1 MSALVESLTRP
12 RRTRGMLLLW
22 LAAGFAF
29 TAVIAVFVLKG
40 DGSDFAPVWN
50 AADALLAGTSPYVD
64 NPRFV
69 YPPST
74 LSLVSPLGLLGQEA
88 AHTVFLVGDAA
99 AIVAAGLLCLRIFG
113 VSLRS
118 PAAPLLVLA
127 LSGFA
132 PVDTTLHLGNVNGFI
147 AAGGAGVL
155 LAASRGHWS
164 LGGWLLGLT
173 LALKPI
179 LAPILLLPLLYRQ
192 WGALARALVVPAG
205 LLGATL
211 LLAPRSAD
219 FFEGRAGFYTD
230 PHAGPSLDS
239 NVALGGVL
247 NALGSPAVL
256 TFASRA
262 LVVAACAYLVWMLF
276 ANRAADRVGR
286 LVDMYA
292 VAMLGAF
299 LVHTLSLNYYALY
312 LLPVL
317 VAVLLGRSAMRW
329 WGAAGGVVL
338 FGSPDVFVWRAL
350 WREDG
355 ALAQDLAT
363 LRVTAGLLVVL
374 AAYLVALRPGRR
386 ERALLAAA
394 VVPLRRRAAAIRL
407 VREAPEAEAGT
418 ARAQVTETATARE
431 PATGTARAQV
441 TETATARE
449 PATESGRV

>member
-12 RRTRGMLLLW
+12 RRTRGMALLW
-22 LAAGFAF
+22 CAAGLAFAV
-29 TAVIAVFVLKG
+29 VIAVFLVKQ
-40 DGSDFAPVWN
+40 DGSDFGPVWN
-50 AADALLAGTSPYVD
+50 AADALLAGGSPYLD

-74 LSLVSPLGLLGQEA
+74 LPLVSPLGLLGHDA
-88 AHTVFLVGDAA
+88 AHALYLVADAA
-99 AIVAAGLLCLRIFG
+99 AIVAAGLLCLRTFG
-113 VSLRS
+113 VSMRS
-118 PAAPLLVLA
+118 PAAPLLVLVLA
-127 LSGFA
+127 AFA

-147 AAGGAGVL
+147 VAGGAAFL
-155 LAASRGHWS
+155 LAASRGHWH

-179 LAPILLLPLLYRQ
+179 LAPVLLLPLLHRQ
-192 WGALARALVVPAG
+192 WGALARAVALPAG
-205 LLGATL
+205 LLGAAL
-211 LLAPRSAD
+211 LLAPKSAD
-219 FFEGRAGFYTD
+219 FFEGRASFYTD

-247 NALGSPAVL
+247 DALGSPAVL
-256 TFASRA
+256 TLALRA
-262 LVVAACAYLVWMLF
+262 LVVAACAYLIWMLF
-276 ANRAADRVGR
+276 TNRAADRVGR
-286 LVDMYA
+286 LVDIYG

-317 VAVLLGRSAMRW
+317 VAVVLGRSAMRW
-329 WGAAGGVVL
+329 WGAAAGVFL

-355 ALAQDLAT
+355 ALAQDLST

-374 AAYLVALRPGRR
+374 AAYLVALRPGSR

-394 VVPLRRRAAAIRL
+394 VAPLRRRAPA
-407 VREAPEAEAGT
+407 VR
-418 ARAQVTETATARE
+418 
-431 PATGTARAQV
+431 
-441 TETATARE
+441 
-449 PATESGRV
+449 